1 MRKSDLNPKQYKAV
15 SYILESNS
23 IEKAAKKAGVS
34 RSTIYNWMRDPGFKE
49 QLERERRAVFEGGL
63 NALKMATAKAAR
75 TLIEL
80 LECSDLTTKRLAA
93 KEIIS
98 ISIKVAELQDLEE
111 RIERIEDCL
120 EDGRGFAV

>member
-1 MRKSDLNPKQYKAV
+1 MRKSALNPKQYKAL

-23 IEKAAKKAGVS
+23 VEKAAQKAGVS
-34 RSTIYNWMRDPGFKE
+34 RSTIYNWMRDPRFKE
-49 QLERERRAVFEGGL
+49 QLEREKRAVFEEGL

-80 LECSDLTTKRLAA
+80 LECRDLTTKRLAA

-98 ISIKVAELQDLEE
+98 ISIKVAELQDIEERVE
-111 RIERIEDCL
+111 RIEEFL
-120 EDGRGFAV
+120 ESK